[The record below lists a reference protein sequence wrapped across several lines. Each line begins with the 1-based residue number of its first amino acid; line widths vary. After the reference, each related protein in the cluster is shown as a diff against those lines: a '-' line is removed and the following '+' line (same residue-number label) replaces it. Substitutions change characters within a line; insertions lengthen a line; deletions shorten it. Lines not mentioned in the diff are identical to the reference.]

1 MVKVTTLEGL
11 EIILENEFP
20 CVLNHISEPKIEL
33 TQDPISGELVTNMET
48 TVDKV
53 LYVTEKIDFENNE
66 KFNANAIY
74 DVKESAD
81 YVSDKLME
89 ENIDFIAYTLP

>member
-1 MVKVTTLEGL
+1 
-11 EIILENEFP
+11 
-20 CVLNHISEPKIEL
+20 
-33 TQDPISGELVTNMET
+33 MET

-53 LYVTEKIDFENNE
+53 LYVTEKIAFENNE

-89 ENIDFIAYTLP
+89 ENIDFIVYPQA